1 MNIFVTGGSGFVGQ
15 NIIPQ
20 LIQNGHTIYALARSQ
35 KSARKVDKLGAIPVL
50 DDLVSLSENTEEA
63 LSYCD
68 VVVHSAAYMGFTYD
82 KKNFYDINVKATES
96 LLSLSKKN
104 KVRKFIYISAAPVIA
119 GSPIINAKEIDA
131 SFELPKA
138 LYPKTKAIAERKVL
152 AENSKSFTT
161 ISLRPPA
168 IWGNNNHH
176 YEEIFAR
183 AVEGKWKWLGKG
195 DQILSTI
202 HIKNLGN
209 AIMAALTS
217 QKGGEA
223 YFVTDGERRPMK
235 DFFTAVLR
243 SQGIEPGN
251 ESISLPFASFIANTV
266 DIVWRTFG
274 LKSKPPVAPIMIRL
288 MGREFS
294 VDDSKART
302 ELGYKNAISIKEG
315 IAELY
320 ENTLSK

>member
-15 NIIPQ
+15 NIIPL
-20 LIQNGHTIYALARSQ
+20 LIEKGHTIYALARSD
-35 KSARKVDKLGAIPVL
+35 KSAKKVDELGAIPVL
-50 DDLVSLSENTEEA
+50 DNLVSLSENTEEA
-63 LSYCD
+63 LSDCD
-68 VVVHSAAYMGFTYD
+68 AVVHSAAYMGFTYD
-82 KKNFYDINVKATES
+82 KKTFYDINVKATEH

-104 KVRKFIYISAAPVIA
+104 GVNKFIYISAAPVIA

-161 ISLRPPA
+161 IALRPPA

-195 DQILSTI
+195 DQILSTV

-209 AIMAALTS
+209 AIIAALKS
-217 QKGGEA
+217 NKGGEA
-223 YFVTDGERRPMK
+223 YFVTDGERRPMR
-235 DFFTAVLR
+235 DFFTAILR
-243 SQGIEPGN
+243 SQGIDPGN
-251 ESISLPFASFIANTV
+251 DSIPLPVASFVANTV
-266 DIVWRTFG
+266 DIIWKTFRI
-274 LKSKPPVAPIMIRL
+274 KSKPPVAPIMIRL

-294 VDDSKART
+294 VNDSKARR
-302 ELGYKNAISIKEG
+302 ELGYTNAISIKEG
-315 IAELY
+315 IEELY
-320 ENTLSK
+320 KKD

>member
-1 MNIFVTGGSGFVGQ
+1 MTIFVTGGSGFVGQ
-15 NIIPQ
+15 NIIPI
-20 LIQNGHTIYALARSQ
+20 LIEKGHTIYALARSE
-35 KSARKVDKLGAIPVL
+35 KSAKKVEELGAISVL
-50 DDLVSLSENTEEA
+50 DNLVSLSKNTEEA

-68 VVVHSAAYMGFTYD
+68 CVVHSAAYMNFTYD
-82 KKNFYDINVKATES
+82 TKTFYDINVKATEH
-96 LLSLSKKN
+96 LLSLSKEN
-104 KVRKFIYISAAPVIA
+104 GVHKFIYISAAPVIA

-131 SFELPKA
+131 GFELPKA

-183 AVEGKWKWLGKG
+183 AIEGKWKWLGKG

-209 AIMAALTS
+209 AILASLVS
-217 QKGGEA
+217 EKGGEA
-223 YFVTDGERRPMK
+223 YFVTDGERRPMR
-235 DFFTAVLR
+235 DFFTAILR
-243 SQGIEPGN
+243 SQGINPGDK
-251 ESISLPFASFIANTV
+251 SIPLPVASFLANTI
-266 DIVWRTFG
+266 DIIWKTFR

-294 VDDSKART
+294 VDDSKARR
-302 ELGYKNAISIKEG
+302 ELGYVNALSIKEG
-315 IAELY
+315 IDELY
-320 ENTLSK
+320 KDA

>member
-15 NIIPQ
+15 NIIPL
-20 LIQNGHTIYALARSQ
+20 LIENGHTIYALARSQ
-35 KSARKVDKLGAIPVL
+35 KSAKKVNELGAIPVL

-68 VVVHSAAYMGFTYD
+68 AVVHSAAYMNFTYD
-82 KKNFYDINVKATES
+82 KKTFYDVNVKATEN

-104 KVRKFIYISAAPVIA
+104 KVNTFVYISAAPVIA

-131 SFELPKA
+131 SFKLPKA

-152 AENSKSFTT
+152 GENSKSFIT

-176 YEEIFAR
+176 YEEFFSR

-209 AIMAALTS
+209 AIIAALKS
-217 QKGGEA
+217 NKGGEA

-235 DFFTAVLR
+235 DFFTAILK
-243 SQGIEPGN
+243 SQGIDPGN
-251 ESISLPFASFIANTV
+251 KSIPLSAASFLANMI
-266 DIVWRTFG
+266 DIIWRVFRI
-274 LKSKPPVAPIMIRL
+274 KSKPPVAPIMIRL

-294 VDDSKART
+294 VNDSKARK
-302 ELGYKNAISIKEG
+302 ELGYTNAISIKEG
-315 IAELY
+315 IEELY
-320 ENTLSK
+320 KKA